1 MSRNSEKPAP
11 PRLRAILVDDE
22 PPARTHLATR
32 LKAHPEI
39 KIVGEAGDVPS
50 AFALVE
56 AEKPDVIFLDIQ
68 LPRRSGFKLLPLLE
82 KVDPQ
87 PAVVFVTAFDEY
99 AIRAFEANAL
109 DYLTKPVSPER
120 LAKTV
125 ARMRDRSHRVAISPS
140 GGSAN
145 KIAEPQDTQT
155 PTIGGREHLHE
166 EDFVLLRD
174 GSLSMLVKTR
184 EIRAIESQGDYTRIL
199 LAEDETIL
207 MKLTLSHWERQL
219 PSELFCKAS
228 RSLLVNRKT
237 VTKMVQK
244 DPSSWEL
251 HFEGL
256 KTPIILSNLESKRL
270 REMLS

>member
-1 MSRNSEKPAP
+1 MNRSSKQPAHP
-11 PRLRAILVDDE
+11 GLCAILVDDE

-39 KIVGEAGDVPS
+39 EIVGEAGDVSS

-68 LPRRSGFKLLPLLE
+68 MPKKNGFSLLPLLE

-125 ARMRDRSHRVAISPS
+125 ARLRDRSHRVAISPS
-140 GGSAN
+140 GGSTN
-145 KIAEPQDTQT
+145 NIAEPQDTQT
-155 PTIGGREHLHE
+155 PTIGGSEHLHE

-184 EIRAIESQGDYTRIL
+184 EIRAIESQGDYTRVL
-199 LAEDETIL
+199 LAEDKTIL

-237 VTKMVQK
+237 VAKMVQK

-251 HFEGL
+251 HLQGIKSPTL
-256 KTPIILSNLESKRL
+256 LSNLESKRL
-270 REMLS
+270 REVL